1 MTIASS
7 RSIFQAVHQKDH
19 KTLTLLLLI
28 FGSMI
33 QALQIIGVD
42 KEVIAGED
50 VELVCQLSGAEVVIQ
65 VDWMRTTPKTVQKK
79 IFTIIRNRNTTPE
92 EVDDLKTRLK
102 FIGNIQEGVANIL
115 LKNASIKD
123 CGNYSCRFTLFK
135 GSPVKKS
142 IQLTVHA
149 PPVVN
154 VLTVTPL
161 VGISEV
167 TLATCSADNAYPPAE
182 VSWNASSLGSTVS
195 ITSISTVNPDGTS
208 NVTCNLLGLPSRGI
222 QRKEVLCL
230 VRHPT
235 LNGQQMFNYSINI
248 HYPPDPA
255 KVTTL
260 QSPPP
265 SVVFQCQTDANP
277 EDVQYKWRRA
287 RIPFVSLD
295 REVSFFTRGG
305 SGGIVAPPRAL
316 RERLTRRAQ
325 VRSKVAYR
333 RLKDTGRLM
342 STRQED
348 GGEGVED
355 LVPETD
361 GEKVSD
367 APDFASV
374 FKMLQRAVSNQEK
387 EAVKQ
392 EQRWRNVQV
401 QLNTVHGELEEMR
414 ARVPPAAPGAVP
426 GVTSAMPADAVVAST
441 APPAVVAFT
450 APPAAVPVVP
460 LAAHP
465 ATVPAGPSS
474 QPATLPASLWMPA
487 APQHPVMNQGGP
499 APATW
504 TRASVPKMEEGDD
517 VEQYMTTFERLA
529 AAYRWPPAD
538 WATFLVPYLT
548 GKARAAYVAMDP
560 ADARDYL
567 KVKDAILAKFE
578 INCEVYRQRF
588 RDPRIQPGETPR
600 EFYNRIKDLYTKW
613 MKPTEKTVEE
623 IGETLILEQFL
634 RSLAPD
640 VRVWVKEHDPQTGQ

>member
-1 MTIASS
+1 MASVCFLEQCHRLCKKVAVEAWS
-7 RSIFQAVHQKDH
+7 RLPSQSTTSA
-19 KTLTLLLLI
+19 
-28 FGSMI
+28 S
-33 QALQIIGVD
+33 LQIIGVD

-92 EVDDLKTRLK
+92 EVNDLKTRLK

-123 CGNYSCRFTLFK
+123 CGNYSCSFTLFE

-277 EDVQYKWRRA
+277 EDVQYKWRRNGVPLSDN
-287 RIPFVSLD
+287 RITKNGSQLHFHKLTYD
-295 REVSFFTRGG
+295 MNGLYDCEVSNLYGSATGSLHVFVPFLHQCTRDYCLIWSIFTIFLTLGCILCVRFVLKHSFATTCFDNMSRLGRQRMETPPNREPI
-305 SGGIVAPPRAL
+305 SGGQL
-316 RERLTRRAQ
+316 SG
-325 VRSKVAYR
+325 RSQ
-333 RLKDTGRLM
+333 
-342 STRQED
+342 SQED
-348 GGEGVED
+348 AREGSSE
-355 LVPETD
+355 LSMMRE
-361 GEKVSD
+361 
-367 APDFASV
+367 
-374 FKMLQRAVSNQEK
+374 
-387 EAVKQ
+387 EA
-392 EQRWRNVQV
+392 E
-401 QLNTVHGELEEMR
+401 
-414 ARVPPAAPGAVP
+414 
-426 GVTSAMPADAVVAST
+426 
-441 APPAVVAFT
+441 
-450 APPAAVPVVP
+450 
-460 LAAHP
+460 
-465 ATVPAGPSS
+465 S
-474 QPATLPASLWMPA
+474 Q
-487 APQHPVMNQGGP
+487 Q
-499 APATW
+499 
-504 TRASVPKMEEGDD
+504 
-517 VEQYMTTFERLA
+517 
-529 AAYRWPPAD
+529 
-538 WATFLVPYLT
+538 
-548 GKARAAYVAMDP
+548 
-560 ADARDYL
+560 
-567 KVKDAILAKFE
+567 I
-578 INCEVYRQRF
+578 
-588 RDPRIQPGETPR
+588 
-600 EFYNRIKDLYTKW
+600 
-613 MKPTEKTVEE
+613 
-623 IGETLILEQFL
+623 
-634 RSLAPD
+634 
-640 VRVWVKEHDPQTGQ
+640 